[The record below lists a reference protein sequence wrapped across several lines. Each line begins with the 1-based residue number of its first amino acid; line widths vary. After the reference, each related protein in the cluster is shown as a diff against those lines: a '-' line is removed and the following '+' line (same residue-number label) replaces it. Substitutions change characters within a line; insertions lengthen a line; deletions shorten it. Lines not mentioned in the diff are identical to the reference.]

1 MLVGSAESKT
11 KMQSVGSMLR
21 QLSIVVHCI
30 PRVYVIP
37 IVEFAGTQCFKQEN
51 IDPEMVCWEFLGL
64 GVISLSNRTLFHSRV
79 SLSLLAMLLQGY
91 FGFF

>member
-21 QLSIVVHCI
+21 QLSIVAHCI

-37 IVEFAGTQCFKQEN
+37 IFGFAGT
-51 IDPEMVCWEFLGL
+51 
-64 GVISLSNRTLFHSRV
+64 H
-79 SLSLLAMLLQGY
+79 
-91 FGFF
+91 FFNKET